1 MTIHGKG
8 GAIVKPLMHTLA
20 GSAFLLAVAL
30 VNQAWAEQVPGT
42 PPSSPSNPAP
52 KHNQPP
58 APPSQ
63 IDPGILKQ
71 PDHLPPPN
79 PEAVVPP
86 PVVDPKM
93 AIDPEKALQDGPKR
107 PSPPPTPPSR

>member
-1 MTIHGKG
+1 MTRLIR
-8 GAIVKPLMHTLA
+8 
-20 GSAFLLAVAL
+20 AL
-30 VNQAWAEQVPGT
+30 VGAGFLMAVVPLNTTSAEPGAET
-42 PPSSPSNPAP
+42 PPATPSPPSPQFTP
-52 KHNQPP
+52 PPP

-93 AIDPEKALQDGPKR
+93 AIDPEKPNQEGSGR
-107 PSPPPTPPSR
+107 PIPTPPSLPR